1 MKAKTTQIIQ
11 TIGMYV
17 MQLPLFTMLITL
29 PMPMDP
35 AFQEGFYRV
44 LTVAFFVLLAL
55 MIPVCILNAVVSV
68 KSALKGEENPTKTTM
83 VAKLALIPWYIV
95 NLAVCFVFAS
105 IFFNPFMMLAIPF
118 VIAFCVFV
126 TYVLM
131 LTTSL
136 GDIAYFVKK
145 KIRKDPDVTTATVI
159 CVVLL
164 FVFCLDVIGAIMLYR
179 QSKSPA
185 QDDPTEDSANND
197 PKDDNE

>member
-68 KSALKGEENPTKTTM
+68 KSAIKGEDPTKVTVT
-83 VAKLALIPWYIV
+83 AKLALIPWYIV

-105 IFFNPFMMLAIPF
+105 IFFNPFMMLAIPL

-136 GDIAYFVKK
+136 GDITFFVKK
-145 KIRKDPDVTTATVI
+145 KLQKDPSVRTATVVG
-159 CVVLL
+159 VVCL
-164 FVFCLDVIGAIMLYR
+164 FIFCLDVIGAIMLYR
-179 QSKSPA
+179 QSKAPA
-185 QDDPTEDSANND
+185 KEDTAAQ
-197 PKDDNE
+197 E